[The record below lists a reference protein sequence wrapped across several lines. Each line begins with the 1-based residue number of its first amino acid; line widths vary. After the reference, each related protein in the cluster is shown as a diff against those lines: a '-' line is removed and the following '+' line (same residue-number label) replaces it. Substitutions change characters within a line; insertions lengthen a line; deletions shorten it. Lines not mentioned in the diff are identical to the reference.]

1 MRGRLTISARIRIAE
16 ILALLII
23 LAVGATAFV
32 RTLVVARR
40 VERFAGEQFPDT
52 LLLAQIAQGRLE
64 ADRAANAAFALG
76 GRSPELRD
84 ELDGDIEI
92 ALTAVNEGMTSYAS
106 RPRQAETRVEWN
118 RVAQA
123 IDHWRKAV
131 EHLWDVS
138 RRAGSRRGPPPDLA
152 DDDALAAWQAAR
164 TASQDAETALLSY
177 LTKVAGEVQQVRQE
191 STSSTRIALW
201 LIGLAV
207 LAGAVGHVVG
217 GRLLRR
223 SVGRTLTTLVAE
235 AGRLELAVENG
246 QLDVRGD
253 PAGVSAEFRPIVEG
267 MNKTL
272 DAFVSPLRLTA
283 RHIAQMARGEIPESA
298 SGVCHG
304 EFEVL
309 RNNLNQCVADLKS
322 NRKSLAEAQKQLLLA
337 DRFSTIG
344 AIAGGVAHE
353 VNNPL
358 AAVVADLGYLADEVP
373 ALLEK
378 ARRDP
383 GDAGL
388 QQRAAEIGEVFA
400 EARHAAQRVAATVR
414 DLADVARPA
423 PTSAAPVSLPELIE
437 RALSLA
443 SGELEGRVHVVR
455 DFGPVPQV
463 TANSVQLAQVF
474 LRLVVNAAQA
484 VAAKPSGE
492 GEIRIATRADERG
505 GAVVEVRDDGPGI
518 DPATREHI
526 FEPFLRTR
534 SGTGSGLGLSVCH
547 AIVLG
552 SGGLLE
558 VESEPGHGSLFRVV
572 LPPVPAE
579 EHLPPGHPS
588 PAPIARG
595 RALSS
600 RVVK

>member
-84 ELDGDIEI
+84 ELEGDIEI
-92 ALTAVNEGMTSYAS
+92 ALAAVDEGMKSYAS
-106 RPRQAETRVEWN
+106 RPRQAEVRAEWN

-123 IDHWRKAV
+123 IDLWRKAV
-131 EHLWDVS
+131 EHLRDVF
-138 RRAGSRRGPPPDLA
+138 RGAGSNRGPPDLV

-164 TASQDAETALLSY
+164 TASQDAETALLAY

-207 LAGAVGHVVG
+207 LAGAVGHVLG

-246 QLDVRGD
+246 QLDVRGE

-283 RHIAQMARGEIPESA
+283 QHIARMARGEIPESA
-298 SGVCHG
+298 SGACRG
-304 EFEVL
+304 EFEAL
-309 RNNLNQCVADLKS
+309 RKNLNQCVADLKS
-322 NRKSLAEAQKQLLLA
+322 NRKSLAEAQMQLLLA
-337 DRFSTIG
+337 DRLSTIG

-383 GDAGL
+383 GDADL

-400 EARHAAQRVAATVR
+400 EARQAAQRVAATVR
-414 DLADVARPA
+414 DLADAARPA
-423 PTSAAPVSLPELIE
+423 PTSVAPVSLPELIE
-437 RALSLA
+437 RALALA
-443 SGELEGRVHVVR
+443 SGELKGRVHVVR
-455 DFGPVPQV
+455 DLSPVPPV
-463 TANSVQLAQVF
+463 MANPAQLAQVF
-474 LRLVVNAAQA
+474 LHLVVNAAQA
-484 VAAKPSGE
+484 IAAKPSGE
-492 GEIRIATRADERG
+492 GEIRITTRADERG

-518 DPATREHI
+518 DSASRERI

-534 SGTGSGLGLSVCH
+534 PTGAGASLGLSVCH

-552 SGGLLE
+552 AGGLLE

-572 LPPVPAE
+572 LPPATAE
-579 EHLPPGHPS
+579 GHLPPVHPR
-588 PAPIARG
+588 PAPIARRILG
-595 RALSS
+595 SW
-600 RVVK
+600 

>member
-76 GRSPELRD
+76 GRLPELRD
-84 ELDGDIEI
+84 ELEGDIEI
-92 ALTAVNEGMTSYAS
+92 ALAAVDEGMTSYAS
-106 RPRQAETRVEWN
+106 RPRHAEVRAEWN

-123 IDHWRKAV
+123 IDLWRRAV
-131 EHLWDVS
+131 EHLRDVF
-138 RRAGSRRGPPPDLA
+138 RGAGSNRGPPPDLA

-177 LTKVAGEVQQVRQE
+177 LTKVAGEVHQVRQE

-207 LAGAVGHVVG
+207 LAGAFGHVLG

-235 AGRLELAVENG
+235 ARRLELAVENG

-253 PAGVSAEFRPIVEG
+253 PAGVSSEFRPIVEG

-283 RHIAQMARGEIPESA
+283 RHIARMARGEIPESA
-298 SGVCHG
+298 SGACHG
-304 EFEVL
+304 EFEAL
-309 RNNLNQCVADLKS
+309 RKNLNQCFADLKS

-337 DRFSTIG
+337 DRLSTIG

-358 AAVVADLGYLADEVP
+358 AAVVADLGYLAGEVP

-383 GDAGL
+383 GDADL

-400 EARHAAQRVAATVR
+400 EARQAAQRVAATVR
-414 DLADVARPA
+414 DLADAARPA
-423 PTSAAPVSLPELIE
+423 PTSVAPVSLPELLE
-437 RALSLA
+437 RALALA
-443 SGELEGRVHVVR
+443 SGELKGRVRVVR
-455 DFGPVPQV
+455 DLGPVPPV
-463 TANSVQLAQVF
+463 MANPAQLAQVF
-474 LRLVVNAAQA
+474 LHLVVNAAQA
-484 VAAKPSGE
+484 IAAKPSGA
-492 GEIRIATRADERG
+492 GEIRITTRADDRG

-518 DPATREHI
+518 DPASRERI
-526 FEPFLRTR
+526 FEPFSRTR
-534 SGTGSGLGLSVCH
+534 PAGAGASLGLSVCH

-552 SGGLLE
+552 AGGLLE

-572 LPPVPAE
+572 LPPATAE
-579 EHLPPGHPS
+579 GHLPPVHPR

-595 RALSS
+595 RVLGSW
-600 RVVK
+600 